1 MRIAYLVSGAGGM
14 YCGSCLRDNRLAAR
28 LRDQGRDV
36 LLIPL
41 YTPIRTDEEDV
52 SEDRVYY
59 GGINVY
65 LQQKSAIFR
74 HTPWLVDRVLDN
86 RSLLR
91 GAGRLASRTR
101 AEDLGALTVSV
112 LEGEHGEQAKELD
125 KLIAGL
131 AVIKPDMIHLPN
143 LMFLGTARALRD
155 RLGVPVLCSLAGEDI
170 FLDALLDPY
179 RARAN
184 ELIRARAADVQG
196 FLAPTRYYAA
206 HCIRHFGLD
215 AARVH
220 HNPMGIRV
228 DDFVPPGSPPPA
240 PFTIGYLARICPE
253 KGIAL
258 LAEAFALLRQA
269 GRNCRLRIAG
279 YLGKADEPFFNG
291 VRSFVSAH
299 GLTDHVDVVGEVDRA
314 GKVNFLRS
322 LHVLSVPAVYQEAK
336 GFYLLEALAAG
347 VPVVQPRHGA
357 FEELVEETGGG
368 LLVQPNSPRALADG
382 LAQLMDDAALRADL
396 ARRGH
401 DAVRANHTDTN
412 MAEAAWQVFEQYAGP
427 GRPRGPDVSPIG
439 GSS

>member
-28 LRDQGRDV
+28 LRAQGRDV

-52 SEDRVYY
+52 SEERVYY

-74 HTPWLVDRVLDN
+74 HTPWLVDRMLDN
-86 RSLLR
+86 RALLR

-131 AVIKPDMIHLPN
+131 VTIKPDMVLLPN
-143 LMFLGTARALRD
+143 LMFLGAARALRD
-155 RLGVPVLCSLAGEDI
+155 KLGVPVLCSLAGEDI
-170 FLDALLDPY
+170 FLDALLEPY

-184 ELIRARAADVQG
+184 ELIRNRAGDVDAY
-196 FLAPTRYYAA
+196 LAPTRYYAT
-206 HCIRHFGLD
+206 HCIRHFGLE

-228 DDFVPPGSPPPA
+228 GDFLRSSAPPPA
-240 PFTIGYLARICPE
+240 PFTIGYFARICPE
-253 KGIAL
+253 KGIAV

-279 YLGKADEPFFNG
+279 YLGKADEPFFDG
-291 VRSFVSAH
+291 VRSFFDAH
-299 GLTDHVDVVGEVDRA
+299 GLSDHVDVVGEVDRA
-314 GKVNFLRS
+314 AKVSFLHS

-336 GFYLLEALAAG
+336 GFYVLEALAAG

-357 FEELVEETGGG
+357 FVELIEETGGG
-368 LLVQPNSPRALADG
+368 VLVEPNSPRALADG

-396 ARRGH
+396 AQRGCE
-401 DAVRANHTDTN
+401 AVRAHHTDTI
-412 MAEAAWQVFEQYAGP
+412 MADAAWQVFEQYARA
-427 GRPRGPDVSPIG
+427 GRAQSSTVSQNG
-439 GSS
+439 ESS